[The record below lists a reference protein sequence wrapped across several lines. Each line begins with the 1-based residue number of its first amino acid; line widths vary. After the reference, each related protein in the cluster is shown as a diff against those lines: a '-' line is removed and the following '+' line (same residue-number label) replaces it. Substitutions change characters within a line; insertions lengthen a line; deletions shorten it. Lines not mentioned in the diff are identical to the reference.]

1 MTDPHRSNPDY
12 LYLAVDT
19 TPFALPVCTA
29 DSLSKLA
36 RTLHVSTNKIRY
48 AIKYDRPIRTK
59 TGYTVRIVRL
69 SNTDTT

>member
-29 DSLSKLA
+29 DSLSELA
-36 RTLHVSTNKIRY
+36 AILHVSTNRIRY
-48 AIKYDRPIRTK
+48 AIKHDRIIITRE
-59 TGYTVRIVRL
+59 GYAVRIIRL
-69 SNTDTT
+69 VV